1 MCRCSCGQEVSVGL
15 CCTAHNF
22 GVMFDSVPVVD
33 AGVPPLVRPPCPSLH
48 IVDVAGVRVVEVS
61 NTNA

>member
-1 MCRCSCGQEVSVGL
+1 MGKRSVL
-15 CCTAHNF
+15 ACVAQHITS
-22 GVMFDSVPVVD
+22 GVMFGSVPVVD
-33 AGVPPLVRPPCPSLH
+33 AGVPPLVRPPCTPLH